1 MNDKLLTDCKNKW
14 KFTLCQF
21 PFIHPSLSKPSMPFL
36 NKVKFTFKRI
46 YLSMRACNKL
56 KSLPLHYIHRSEMR
70 AFSSV
75 PLVSVITAVI
85 RSFESTSITQG
96 RTTRN
101 TQRREGGGGG
111 GGRRRIVGTLIFYL
125 KPSCMQEVF
134 SRAYDLFVF
143 RYHRLQDFLLES
155 FSFQEFFWGELSP
168 HLRLFPV
175 VSTVVCSGGQGWDEQ
190 GLGGA
195 LGEGGNDGMWE
206 I

>member
-21 PFIHPSLSKPSMPFL
+21 PLIHPSLSKPSMPFL

-75 PLVSVITAVI
+75 PLVSVITA
-85 RSFESTSITQG
+85 
-96 RTTRN
+96 
-101 TQRREGGGGG
+101 GGGGE
-111 GGRRRIVGTLIFYL
+111 GGRRILGTWIFYL

-134 SRAYDLFVF
+134 SRAYNLFVF

-155 FSFQEFFWGELSP
+155 FSFQEFF
-168 HLRLFPV
+168 
-175 VSTVVCSGGQGWDEQ
+175 
-190 GLGGA
+190 LGGNCHPTF
-195 LGEGGNDGMWE
+195 GYFQWSPP
-206 I
+206 

>member
-56 KSLPLHYIHRSEMR
+56 KSLPLHYIHGSEMR

-85 RSFESTSITQG
+85 RSFESTSIT
-96 RTTRN
+96 
-101 TQRREGGGGG
+101 
-111 GGRRRIVGTLIFYL
+111 
-125 KPSCMQEVF
+125 
-134 SRAYDLFVF
+134 
-143 RYHRLQDFLLES
+143 
-155 FSFQEFFWGELSP
+155 
-168 HLRLFPV
+168 
-175 VSTVVCSGGQGWDEQ
+175 
-190 GLGGA
+190 
-195 LGEGGNDGMWE
+195 
-206 I
+206 

>member
-1 MNDKLLTDCKNKW
+1 MNDKLLTDCKNKQ

-21 PFIHPSLSKPSMPFL
+21 PFIHLSLSKPSMPFL

-96 RTTRN
+96 RIIRN
-101 TQRREGGGGG
+101 TRRREGGE
-111 GGRRRIVGTLIFYL
+111 GRGWEFLVH
-125 KPSCMQEVF
+125 E
-134 SRAYDLFVF
+134 
-143 RYHRLQDFLLES
+143 FLLS
-155 FSFQEFFWGELSP
+155 WSRRDQIRPSYIFKLVP
-168 HLRLFPV
+168 KRR
-175 VSTVVCSGGQGWDEQ
+175 
-190 GLGGA
+190 
-195 LGEGGNDGMWE
+195 
-206 I
+206 

>member
-85 RSFESTSITQG
+85 RSFESTSVYVLKVLQYFSMQ
-96 RTTRN
+96 TRLQYADQYFSMQ
-101 TQRREGGGGG
+101 T
-111 GGRRRIVGTLIFYL
+111 VLINHDC
-125 KPSCMQEVF
+125 KTSCVLIRDGLFTNWNFAFLFVPQLHDLQLLVLEVF
-134 SRAYDLFVF
+134 IYSYSSLWRTDAVVF
-143 RYHRLQDFLLES
+143 
-155 FSFQEFFWGELSP
+155 
-168 HLRLFPV
+168 
-175 VSTVVCSGGQGWDEQ
+175 
-190 GLGGA
+190 A
-195 LGEGGNDGMWE
+195 K
-206 I
+206 